1 MENKIRVT
9 CIGDSITEWGY
20 PDPYTYYLQELLGKD
35 YLILNCGL
43 SGARMLKNVGDFWES
58 KQFKDA
64 LECSPNIVTILLGT
78 NDSQHLAGTLLTKS
92 LYGDNNLT

>member
-1 MENKIRVT
+1 MGNKIRVT

-64 LECSPNIVTILLGT
+64 LESSPNIVTILLGNKHQRFT
-78 NDSQHLAGTLLTKS
+78 ASSRNSAYKIFRRR
-92 LYGDNNLT
+92 